1 MGLCFFQAENAN
13 SDKSVPADARSCR
26 KKKKN
31 HQKKKNKEGKPESF
45 LLMIWQRRKH
55 TIFLSN
61 PKIHCHCAYIL
72 PAMNLFMWG
81 QS

>member
-1 MGLCFFQAENAN
+1 MLIQTKVCLLMHGAAE
-13 SDKSVPADARSCR
+13 